1 MVDEGRNCSDCWQFS
16 RYTSL
21 NHGSVGTTPTEIL
34 KNRAALEG
42 YINSAREAFIRKGEY
57 QQMLDRSHG
66 AVCDFVGAD
75 TQDLVLTDRV
85 TDSLNT
91 VMKSLTL
98 GAGDEVLITSHMYPS
113 YPGMLEGLAQ
123 RQGFKVVKAD
133 VPYPVESD
141 DQIVAVILDKV
152 SGKTRIAII
161 DHISS
166 PTGIIFPVKR
176 IVDELGRRGVDVF
189 IDGAHAPGQIAVDV
203 EDIGAAYYAGANYKW
218 LCAPLTSGFLHV
230 RRDRQD
236 HIIPAVGSGD
246 ARYDVPFQ
254 QRFGWQGVMD
264 PVPRIMVADTI
275 EYMASLHPEG
285 WPGIYRRNHELA
297 LKARELV
304 CSRLGLDKPCPDHM
318 VGTMFTIPLRGLKF
332 DHAALQKSVINRG
345 YDFMTDRHNLEV
357 YFSEIGNLYLP
368 RVSCHLYNKSE
379 DYQRLTDAMEDF
391 VRVYLPDRTSVPQP
405 VAGKGALSP
414 D

>member
-1 MVDEGRNCSDCWQFS
+1 MADEGQDWPHCWEFS
-16 RYTSL
+16 HYTSL

-34 KNRAALEG
+34 KKKVTLDD
-42 YINSAREAFIRKGEY
+42 YINGAREVFIRKGEY
-57 QQMLDRSHG
+57 TEMLDRSHG
-66 AVCDFVGAD
+66 AVCDFVGAWA
-75 TQDLVLTDRV
+75 QDLVLTDRV

-113 YPGMLEGLAQ
+113 YPGMIEGLAQ
-123 RQGFKVVKAD
+123 RQEFEVVKAD

-141 DQIVAVILDKV
+141 DQIIAAILDKV
-152 SGKTRIAII
+152 SDRTRIAII

-176 IVDELGRRGVDVF
+176 IVEELGSRGVDVF
-189 IDGAHAPGQIAVDV
+189 VDGAHAPGQIAVDV

-218 LCAPLTSGFLHV
+218 LCAPLASGFLHV

-275 EYMASLHPEG
+275 EYMASLHPQG
-285 WPGIYRRNHELA
+285 WPGIYRRNRELA
-297 LKARELV
+297 LEARDLV
-304 CSRLGLDKPCPDHM
+304 CSRLGLDEPCPDHM

-332 DHAALQKSVINRG
+332 DNDALQKSVINRG

-357 YFSEIGNLYLP
+357 YFSEIGGLYLP
-368 RVSCHLYNKSE
+368 RVSCHLYNKIQ
-379 DYQRLTDAMEDF
+379 DYQRLADAMEDF
-391 VRVYLPDRTSVPQP
+391 IKSY
-405 VAGKGALSP
+405 SP